1 MPLDPVQLRRDAA
14 PPTQLLPVAFLQ
26 QSLDTKGSDSVRH
39 SARMRRDLRH
49 RRFGACHLHAARNE
63 QTEGEG
69 QEQPLVG
76 GTLEKAANGAIQIH

>member
-1 MPLDPVQLRRDAA
+1 
-14 PPTQLLPVAFLQ
+14 
-26 QSLDTKGSDSVRH
+26 
-39 SARMRRDLRH
+39 MRRDLRH
-49 RRFGACHLHAARNE
+49 RGLGSGHLHAARNE

>member
-1 MPLDPVQLRRDAA
+1 
-14 PPTQLLPVAFLQ
+14 
-26 QSLDTKGSDSVRH
+26 
-39 SARMRRDLRH
+39 MRRDLRH

-63 QTEGEG
+63 QTESES